1 MENIDRYFKDLRRT
15 HPFSQEDE
23 AKLSI
28 RIQQGDKAALNL
40 LVEGNLR
47 FVVSEARKFIGRGMD
62 LEDLIQEGNFGL
74 IEAAKRFDHSV
85 GFRFITYA
93 VWWIR
98 QSIFAALNNNRLVRL
113 PMNAVG
119 ILGQISKATALFR
132 GIEGRDPSD
141 FEIAEL
147 TGLNIE
153 DIQMVYQSS
162 LKAAS
167 LSKSVGD
174 SEEDGCLEDLIED
187 KGTKAT
193 DSALIHQSLS
203 SDLLSTIAEYLTER
217 EQVVVQYG
225 FGICCEAL
233 PDDVVG
239 KRLGVSAE
247 RVRQLREASVRK
259 LRKYPAVLKKLS
271 IYLG

>member
-74 IEAAKRFDHSV
+74 IEAAKRFDHSI

-119 ILGQISKATALFR
+119 VLGQISKATTLFR

-141 FEIAEL
+141 FELAEL
-147 TGLNIE
+147 TGLELEEIRT
-153 DIQMVYQSS
+153 VYQSS

-167 LSKSVGD
+167 LSKSVGE
-174 SEEDGCLEDLIED
+174 SEEDGCLGDLIED
-187 KGTKAT
+187 KSAKAT
-193 DSALIHQSLS
+193 DEPVLYQSLTLDILDS
-203 SDLLSTIAEYLTER
+203 LSKHLTDR
-217 EQVVVQYG
+217 EQTVVRCG
-225 FGICCEAL
+225 FGIGCTAL
-233 PDDVVG
+233 SEDQIG
-239 KRLGVSAE
+239 KIIGVSAE
-247 RVRQLREASVRK
+247 RVRQIREMSVKK
-259 LRKYPAVLKKLS
+259 LRKHEDVLKKLS
-271 IYLG
+271 VYLG